1 MFNEGSR
8 HVKILLPESTHKRFE
23 ELAWEFDT
31 PITDQFR
38 KAIDIGIAMIE
49 SDSRIVVVGKSHSK
63 QTVEKMTK
71 DKLKK

>member
-1 MFNEGSR
+1 MTEKRSPGRPPIFEEDSR

-38 KAIDIGIAMIE
+38 KAIDIGLELILSE
-49 SDSRIVVVGKSHSK
+49 GK
-63 QTVEKMTK
+63 
-71 DKLKK
+71 